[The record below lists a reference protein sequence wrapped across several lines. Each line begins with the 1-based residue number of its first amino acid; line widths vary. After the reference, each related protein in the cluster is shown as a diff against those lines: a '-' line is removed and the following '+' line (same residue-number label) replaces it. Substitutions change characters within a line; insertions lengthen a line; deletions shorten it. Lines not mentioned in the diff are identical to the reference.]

1 MATEREIR
9 EVKRRHSPQLLSR
22 PGVCGVGV
30 EKDASGDYVL
40 AVHLDAGNKSAHSG
54 LPQEIEGYPV
64 KYIRSGPFRKLPKED
79 KTEEG

>member
-30 EKDASGDYVL
+30 EKDESGDYVL
-40 AVHLDAGNKSAHSG
+40 AVHLNADNENAHAG
-54 LPQEIEGYPV
+54 LPQEIEGHPV
-64 KYIRSGPFRKLPKED
+64 KYIHSGPFRKLPKGD
-79 KTEEG
+79 KT

>member
-9 EVKRRHSPQLLSR
+9 EVKRRHAPQLLSR

-30 EKDASGDYVL
+30 EKDESGDYVL
-40 AVHLDAGNKSAHSG
+40 AVHLDADNKNARFG

-64 KYIRSGPFRKLPKED
+64 RYIRSGPFRKLPKGG
-79 KTEEG
+79 KT